1 MPVINK
7 WHKHSLSSTFS
18 THKGH
23 RGSSRP
29 QGRLPVPPPSTVS
42 IPARLGPRAEPLQ
55 VRTAQPHPG
64 SPDVRALSPA
74 DALAIVT
81 FILPCSVELRARA
94 PASEHECRRA
104 GREGEQIQFFSPRL
118 ELYLARSVHVT
129 GSLCRLQVNSLSR
142 AEPGGARSSAAGA
155 EGRGGRRARAGGAGA
170 RPRRQQQPPAGAP
183 CPFGPP
189 RLAQA
194 QRGQTAAHLPS
205 SPPSKNKPDASS
217 KKYLNYSRSRKQ
229 SQS

>member
-7 WHKHSLSSTFS
+7 WDKHSLSSTFS

-29 QGRLPVPPPSTVS
+29 QGRLPAPPPSTVS

-55 VRTAQPHPG
+55 VRTAKPHPG
-64 SPDVRALSPA
+64 FPDVRALLPA
-74 DALAIVT
+74 DALERVT
-81 FILPCSVELRARA
+81 FILPCAAELGARA
-94 PASEHECRRA
+94 PATEHECKRA
-104 GREGEQIQFFSPRL
+104 AREGGQIQFFSPRS
-118 ELYLARSVHVT
+118 EPYLARSVHVA

-142 AEPGGARSSAAGA
+142 AEPGGEQSRAAGA
-155 EGRGGRRARAGGAGA
+155 GGRGGRRAESRRGRAAAPKAAAAPGRHTLFLRAT
-170 RPRRQQQPPAGAP
+170 PPAQTQPG
-183 CPFGPP
+183 
-189 RLAQA
+189 R
-194 QRGQTAAHLPS
+194 TAAYLPS